1 MTIES
6 TDAAAMGSL
15 SRLAR
20 ARGVIARSAKTWG
33 RVATRVLRD
42 PVVLREAA
50 PLVLPLVLAPWLA
63 VCLDHYAHGV
73 VWRDTTMMTYASWC
87 MLHGDR
93 IYDSVALMDGPMA
106 FLTNAIL
113 LLVGG
118 LDMAS
123 WRQADLVF
131 HTIVGGALGMLLAPS
146 APRLHAM
153 RRIVWAFVGA
163 ASWLTA
169 ILAFD
174 FPATVQREAHYA
186 GMGLLGV
193 VLIYASAGRS
203 RRVAAG
209 MLLGG
214 AMLAGLT
221 PWGKQTAAIYVAL
234 ALVAAWMLPPSEG
247 QSRRWRLRWVGTG
260 VLASALAVV
269 VFVAAVGS
277 LRGLWFW
284 FFEYN
289 LVYYRFH
296 DNELLTDILKA
307 TWARDAQTNAALVLV
322 SGVAALA
329 VRALPARAAV
339 FVVAPALEL
348 VSVLLQHKGWRYYY
362 IPTNVCTAVFFL
374 YALSRAWGLEVKE
387 ESHRL
392 AQGVAVVLLST
403 FVGFTSIQT
412 ILGSPWL
419 QESEGHGGD
428 ASVTDMLAASILL
441 GDHTKHDDR
450 VFQFGDEPGVLLF
463 AERHPAT
470 PYIVPWMVDLSL
482 HVPDGEHRPKGEPW
496 SRIRSLESR
505 NQNDM
510 CARLVSDPPPALVF
524 KDGSAGYEGLI
535 SDAFYR
541 ICPAFQPIGAT
552 RYHELKSG
560 PFHIVLRNDRP

>member
-6 TDAAAMGSL
+6 TDTAAVP

-20 ARGVIARSAKTWG
+20 AGSAIARTARASGGAAA
-33 RVATRVLRD
+33 RALRD
-42 PVVLREAA
+42 RAVMREAA

-63 VCLDHYAHGV
+63 VCLNHYAFGV
-73 VWRDTTMMTYASWC
+73 VWRDSTMMTYASWC

-93 IYDSVALMDGPMA
+93 IYDSVAMMDGPLA
-106 FLTNAIL
+106 FLTHAAL

-131 HTIVGGALGMLLAPS
+131 HSLVGAALGVLLAPP

-153 RRIVWAFVGA
+153 RRVVWALVGA
-163 ASWLTA
+163 AMWLTA

-174 FPATVQREAHYA
+174 FAATVQREAYYA
-186 GMGLLGV
+186 GIGLLGIA
-193 VLIYASAGRS
+193 LIYASADRS

-214 AMLAGLT
+214 AILAGLT

-247 QSRRWRLRWVGTG
+247 QARRWRLLWVGTG
-260 VLASALAVV
+260 VLVSALAMV

-277 LRGLWFW
+277 LRGLGFW
-284 FFEYN
+284 FFKYN

-296 DNELLTDILKA
+296 DNELLRDILKA
-307 TWARDAQTNAALVLV
+307 SWAHDAQVNAALVLV

-329 VRALPARAAV
+329 VRALPARAVV
-339 FVVAPALEL
+339 FVVAPALEF

-374 YALSRAWGLEVKE
+374 YALSQTWGLEVKE
-387 ESHRL
+387 ESHRVMQR
-392 AQGVAVVLLST
+392 AAVVVVST
-403 FVGFTSIQT
+403 FVGITSIQT

-419 QESEGHGGD
+419 QDSEGHRGD
-428 ASVTDMLAASILL
+428 TSVTDVVGASILL
-441 GDHTKHDDR
+441 AEHTKSDDR
-450 VFQFGDEPGVLLF
+450 VFQFGDEPGILLF

-470 PYIVPWMVDLSL
+470 QYIVPWMVDLSL
-482 HVPDGEHRPKGEPW
+482 HVPEGEHRPTGAPW
-496 SRIRSLESR
+496 SRIRSLELR

-510 CARLVSDPPPALVF
+510 CARLVNDPPPALVF
-524 KDGSAGYEGLI
+524 KDGSVGYEGLI

-541 ICPAFQPIGAT
+541 ICPAFKPIGAA